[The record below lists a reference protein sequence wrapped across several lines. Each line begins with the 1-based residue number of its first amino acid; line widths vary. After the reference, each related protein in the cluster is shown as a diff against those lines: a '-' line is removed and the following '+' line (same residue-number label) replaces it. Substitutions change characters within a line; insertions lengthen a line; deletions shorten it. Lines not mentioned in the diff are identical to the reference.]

1 MLFNKYFMNW
11 RESYKFYANVWI
23 WWQRLDIRLHIIT
36 KCLQPILTSV
46 KPPPPSSVQQP
57 LTGPLSFVRSKR
69 SIIYFIKKFVLKSM
83 SVLVTFI
90 QDCPNALLNIY
101 LSFIWLKE
109 KGNKRLF
116 LKPPLFPMAPK
127 SLTHLFQIYTFKA
140 VMSNGKLPL
149 LNLPVCQATPWH
161 PWTYLP
167 FKVSWKIASN
177 VSLVTRVNSPN
188 FTSLANQF
196 SKWTLLPQTMTRFW
210 LNVWQ
215 MNQETHLLS
224 TAAFFLW
231 VNHSDSS
238 NSHF

>member
-116 LKPPLFPMAPK
+116 LKPPLFPWPQKALHTCSKFTLSKLWWVMGS
-127 SLTHLFQIYTFKA
+127 SLPSISLYVKQLLGIHELLYLSRSLEKLQATFLWSHGLT
-140 VMSNGKLPL
+140 VLILPL
-149 LNLPVCQATPWH
+149 
-161 PWTYLP
+161 
-167 FKVSWKIASN
+167 
-177 VSLVTRVNSPN
+177 
-188 FTSLANQF
+188 
-196 SKWTLLPQTMTRFW
+196 
-210 LNVWQ
+210 
-215 MNQETHLLS
+215 
-224 TAAFFLW
+224 
-231 VNHSDSS
+231 
-238 NSHF
+238 